1 MPTITHLP
9 LQTVTL
15 GSNDSSITFTNIPA
29 TDINGNNIK
38 DLVIYMH
45 GAITATH
52 YLFLRLN
59 GDSGSNYQN
68 VALAAYEG
76 DVETHGA
83 GTYTWHYMHWVGL
96 VANQITTHRVDIFDI
111 KETNKHKMIR
121 STSSGPERADTVGSR
136 WNSTAAITSVQ
147 ILGTTASMAAGTKI
161 DLYGVIG

>member
-15 GSNDSSITFTNIPA
+15 GSNDSSVTFSNIPT

-38 DLVIYMH
+38 DLVFYIH
-45 GAITATH
+45 GSITATH
-52 YLFLRLN
+52 YLFVRLN
-59 GDSGSNYQN
+59 GDSSSNYQN
-68 VALAAYEG
+68 VAVGGYEG
-76 DVETHGA
+76 DTKYHGA
-83 GTYTWHYMHWVGL
+83 GTYTWHYLGWVGFISGEIL
-96 VANQITTHRVDIFDI
+96 SHRIEIFDI

-121 STSSGPERADTVGSR
+121 SISNSASRVDTTGSR
-136 WNSTAAITSVQ
+136 WGSTAAVTSVQ